1 MNKYFTVILM
11 YVTDH
16 REVLTNVEKV
26 ETTDIG
32 KLIITHWIYVGD
44 NWCRTK
50 ELVNTKNV
58 TIMTGFDLHD
68 LER

>member
-1 MNKYFTVILM
+1 MQKYFTVILM

-16 REVLTNVEKV
+16 REVLNNVEKV
-26 ETTDIG
+26 ETTDTE

-44 NWCRTK
+44 KWFRTK
-50 ELVNTKNV
+50 ELVNPKNV
-58 TIMTGFDLHD
+58 TIMTGFDLHE